1 MALEPGSLGTT
12 FAWVLV
18 TRGPGPAFYRPNR
31 EEGGSLVTR
40 FRSGLVPQG
49 PPTQE
54 ILGSW
59 GPPREHAW
67 TIKGLPRNYRGIA
80 EEPLTDHPA
89 TTVGRHHPQTTGEP
103 PGDERGQPAG
113 RALVQ
118 LCTYRVCP
126 DAAPSS
132 VHASR
137 EFVLGHLHEYS
148 ILWNTASSGTER
160 HPVERFWLTH
170 LAGRSLPPM
179 TTDAAPRVRVHD
191 SARRRSGLA
200 LTALTSRATLRLAA
214 PIRSRC

>member
-1 MALEPGSLGTT
+1 MALEPGSQGTI

-18 TRGPGPAFYRPNR
+18 TWEPGPAFYRPNR

-54 ILGSW
+54 ILRSW

-80 EEPLTDHPA
+80 EEPLADHPA
-89 TTVGRHHPQTTGEP
+89 TTLGRDHPRTTGEP
-103 PGDERGQPAG
+103 PGDEHGQPAG

-132 VHASR
+132 VCASCKF
-137 EFVLGHLHEYS
+137 ELGH
-148 ILWNTASSGTER
+148 
-160 HPVERFWLTH
+160 P
-170 LAGRSLPPM
+170 
-179 TTDAAPRVRVHD
+179 
-191 SARRRSGLA
+191 
-200 LTALTSRATLRLAA
+200 
-214 PIRSRC
+214 